1 MLRRI
6 AWRTPHQKDP
16 MKKYL
21 LMFLACL
28 AIARAHAAD
37 DAFWDLLKGGGQIV
51 LMRHAQTDPGIGDPP
66 GFQLADC
73 ATQRNLSALGRADA
87 VRIGARFRH
96 HAIRVGEVMS
106 SHWCRCMDTAR
117 LAFGKVTPAAMLDSV
132 FDERAPA
139 TVDTTNA
146 LIAWLARHPRAAGRG
161 NVVLVTHA
169 VNIHALTGVSLN
181 AGEMVVATFDGRRR
195 LKVLA
200 RGTPGR

>member
-1 MLRRI
+1 
-6 AWRTPHQKDP
+6 

-21 LMFLACL
+21 LTLLACL
-28 AIARAHAAD
+28 TIAPAHAAD
-37 DAFWDLLKGGGQIV
+37 DEAFWDLLKGGGQIV

-66 GFQLADC
+66 AFPLADC

-87 VRIGARFRH
+87 VRIGARFRQQ
-96 HAIRVGEVMS
+96 AIRVAEVMS

-117 LAFGKVTPAAMLDSV
+117 LAFGKVAPADMLDSV

-139 TVDTTNA
+139 TVDKTNA

-161 NVVLVTHA
+161 NVVLITHA

-181 AGEMVVATFDGRRR
+181 SGEMLVATLDGRRR

-200 RGTPGR
+200 RGTPGH